1 MTESVNTQICGTPIL
16 KRTEGENW
24 INWNKLPVTILTVLV
39 SRSILRLPLI
49 TQINLLLR
57 FLLATPSAKQKK
69 YFCFIILLLARH
81 GVLWDNSCC
90 LLPSVLG
97 LKQHPYSLSCPSSST
112 PYEGVFLGS
121 ITCYSLTIF
130 TLQMDSSSCG
140 LTADYRRHSGTRGE
154 SGIGYN
160 DIM

>member
-24 INWNKLPVTILTVLV
+24 INWNKLPVTVLTVLV
-39 SRSILRLPLI
+39 SHSVL
-49 TQINLLLR
+49 QINLLLK
-57 FLLATPSAKQKK
+57 FLFATLSAKQKK
-69 YFCFIILLLARH
+69 QFCFIILLLVRH

-112 PYEGVFLGS
+112 PLWRCFPWKYYLLLVDNF
-121 ITCYSLTIF
+121 YSANGQQLLWF
-130 TLQMDSSSCG
+130 DSWLSQ
-140 LTADYRRHSGTRGE
+140 TFRNMRRKWNRL
-154 SGIGYN
+154 
-160 DIM
+160 